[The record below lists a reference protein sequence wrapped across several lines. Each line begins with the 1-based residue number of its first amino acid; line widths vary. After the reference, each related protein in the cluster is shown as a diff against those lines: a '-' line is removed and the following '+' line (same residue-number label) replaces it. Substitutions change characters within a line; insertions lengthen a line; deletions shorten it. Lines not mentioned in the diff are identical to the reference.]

1 MQVWSRY
8 NTGLALIAALCF
20 AVLSGLHAARPVS
33 AEVVFSV
40 YGYAAGDICGLGEEA
55 ASGDCPNCTLSAG
68 AVALASVELQ
78 HWQVVATE
86 LVLPFWGDVQNCGRA
101 IDPYQA
107 RGPPLF
113 T

>member
-1 MQVWSRY
+1 M
-8 NTGLALIAALCF
+8 TGLALGAALCF

-33 AEVVFSV
+33 AEVVFSA
-40 YGYAAGDICGLGEEA
+40 YGYAAGDICGLGDEA
-55 ASGDCPNCTLSAG
+55 AKGDCPNCTLSAG

-78 HWQVVATE
+78 HWQIVATG
-86 LVLPFWGDVQNCGRA
+86 LRLPRLRDVQNGGRA
-101 IDPYQA
+101 IDLYQA